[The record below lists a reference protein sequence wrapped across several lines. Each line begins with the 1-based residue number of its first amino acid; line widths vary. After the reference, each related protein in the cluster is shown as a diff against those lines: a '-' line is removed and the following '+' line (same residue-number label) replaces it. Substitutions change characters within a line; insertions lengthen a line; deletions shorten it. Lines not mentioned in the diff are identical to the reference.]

1 CVQSA
6 DMVPTLRYLPAAIV
20 LLLGVSPCFAQSAN
34 GTQQQFREHVLKA
47 RGYLTEKRPDLAI
60 PELQAAAAL
69 DPQDVDTQGNLG
81 VLLYFDGKAAEAIPH
96 LRVALKEQPSLV
108 KIQGILGIAELRT
121 ADFAQGRKDL
131 EASFPLIQ
139 DPKFKVEVGLEL
151 VGLYTQSEDLD
162 LAAAI
167 LAQLKKTA
175 PDNPEV
181 LYASYRTFS
190 DLSSEAM
197 ISLSVVA
204 PDSAQMH
211 QLLAHLEIWEGN
223 TNAAVAQFRKAIEI
237 DPRLPGVQFE
247 LADLLNISQDP
258 AVKKEAEREYGEALA
273 ADPRDEKAIF
283 RLAEIAA
290 QKGDTQQAYA
300 GYTRALAL
308 QPADSDAKLGLAK
321 ILTQMNQ
328 PAKAQALLEQTVQL
342 DPTNATAHYRLA
354 TFYREQGRMDDAKR
368 ELEQYKDLRE
378 AKDKLHAVY
387 KDLLRQPAVIK
398 ADEPDE
404 K

>member
-1 CVQSA
+1 MA
-6 DMVPTLRYLPAAIV
+6 PTLKYLPAAIV
-20 LLLGVSPCFAQSAN
+20 LLLGVSPCFAQTAKD
-34 GTQQQFREHVLKA
+34 TQEQFRNHVEKA
-47 RGYLTEKRPDLAI
+47 QGYLAEKRPDLAI

-69 DPQDVDTQGNLG
+69 DPRDVDTQGNLG
-81 VLLYFDGKAAEAIPH
+81 VLLYFEGKEAEAIPH
-96 LRVALKEQPSLV
+96 LRVALEGQPSLV

-121 ADFAQGRKDL
+121 ADFAQARKDL

-162 LAAAI
+162 LATPI
-167 LAQLKKTA
+167 LTQLKKTA

-181 LYASYRTFS
+181 LFACYQTFS

-223 TNAAVAQFRKAIEI
+223 TNAAVAQFRKAIAI
-237 DPRLPGVQFE
+237 DPRLPGVHFE

-273 ADPRDEKAIF
+273 VNPRDEKAIF

-290 QKGDTQQAYA
+290 QKGDTQQAYV

-308 QPADSDAKLGLAK
+308 QPEDSDAKLGLAK

-342 DPTNATAHYRLA
+342 DPTNVTAHYRLA
-354 TFYREQGRMDDAKR
+354 TFYREQGRMEDAKR
-368 ELEQYKDLRE
+368 ELEQYKELRE

-387 KDLLRQPAVIK
+387 KDLLRQPDCNKGRRA
-398 ADEPDE
+398 
-404 K
+404 